1 MKFKDYADYK
11 SQRDALIKEAE
22 GLLAEGKTT
31 EFEAKTKEVEQMDT
45 AYADFAQKQADLA
58 ALSGAVKAPLS
69 NLGATGAV
77 DRLNQ
82 DDDITYRKSF
92 MNYVLTGKGA
102 PVMTNADANTTTSD
116 VGAVIPNTILN
127 KIIEKIEKA
136 GNILARVTQ
145 TYYKGGVSVPT
156 SSAKPTASWTTESG
170 TTDKQKKATGSITF
184 SYYKLK
190 VQVSMSVI
198 VENVTLDIFEKT
210 IASNIAEAIIK
221 ALETAIISGSGTGQ
235 PKGILTETVITGQEV
250 PLVEGASITYVNL
263 CEAEGKLPAGY
274 DSAVWCM
281 RKATYM
287 SQIVGMVDTAGQ
299 PIARVNA
306 GTNGKPEYT
315 ILGRPVEFSDD
326 VPAFATTV
334 TADTTVAF
342 LFRFEDYMLNTSLGV
357 TVSTYVDQNTD
368 DKITKAITLADG
380 KVIDKNSLVKVTIKN
395 S

>member
-1 MKFKDYADYK
+1 MKFKNYEDYK

-22 GLLAEGKTT
+22 GFLAEGKMT
-31 EFEAKTKEVEQMDT
+31 EFDAKTAEVTELDT
-45 AYADFAQKQADLA
+45 AYNDFAQKQADLA
-58 ALSGAVKAPLS
+58 ALNEAVKAPLS
-69 NLGATGAV
+69 NLGATGV
-77 DRLNQ
+77 TGRLNQ
-82 DDDITYRKSF
+82 DDDIEYRKSF
-92 MNYVLTGKGA
+92 MNYVLTGNGNPA
-102 PVMTNADANTTTSD
+102 MTNADANTTTSD

-184 SYYKLK
+184 SYFKLK
-190 VQVSMSVI
+190 VQVSMSII

-250 PLVEGASITYVNL
+250 ALVEGASITYANL
-263 CEAEGKLPAGY
+263 CDAEGKLPAGY
-274 DSAVWCM
+274 DSAIWCM
-281 RKATYM
+281 RKATFM

-315 ILGRPVEFSDD
+315 IIGRPVEFSDD